1 MTFYVI
7 PYFYHDRAVQGK
19 EQENKYEIQYVYVY
33 DPLRWPRNTLYPQK
47 LVLLRQEAAV
57 ARSA

>member
-1 MTFYVI
+1 MVSKSQFSGFRIAIVAHI
-7 PYFYHDRAVQGK
+7 FV
-19 EQENKYEIQYVYVY
+19 
-33 DPLRWPRNTLYPQK
+33 TLFLYLQK